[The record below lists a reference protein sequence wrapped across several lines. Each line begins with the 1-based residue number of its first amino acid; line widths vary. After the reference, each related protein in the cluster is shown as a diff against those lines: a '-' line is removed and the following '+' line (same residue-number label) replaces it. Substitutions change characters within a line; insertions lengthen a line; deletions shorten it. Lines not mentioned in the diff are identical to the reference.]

1 METPAPVCPG
11 SSSVEGRKLRYIL
24 AFALSVFLSTASN
37 GPAESDDTRG
47 TPVET
52 LYGEGM
58 RLFEAG
64 NPDAALQKFR
74 EALEINRKHAPS
86 LVGVGHVYLRRGDLD
101 KAEDAFMEARRR
113 KRKYGP
119 AHNGLGMVYMR
130 KEMGLQWAIRYFQD
144 AISVDRTYAE
154 AYYNLARAY
163 RAIGDTKE
171 LMAYRRLSKIVPTH
185 SDVWFRIGRIYK
197 NGEAG
202 EYVQRDKAEAAFRRQ
217 LEVNPDHAEARLALG
232 EVLTELE
239 KADEAAPVLT
249 PLAESGNPL
258 QQRSLL
264 ALAEAWLKQ
273 REFDRADVL
282 FDRYLEGLGADTQTV
297 YYDLRNVAEEERRT
311 FDAAP
316 PAEWKALSEEYWAG
330 RDPAPATAANERK
343 LEHYRRVA
351 HSLEHF
357 GKDRFPWDVR
367 GDVYLRYGRP
377 AHVSSSENIRFET
390 DPKAIR
396 IKERIALH
404 AGDALSHMLRV
415 RNSETTSH
423 GGREGDLGEAS
434 VLGPVSE
441 TLREM
446 EESGGT
452 RNATG
457 GYQAIPLSDGSGDL
471 SGKLRMT
478 SSILGWPVYP
488 VSGKVWEYWIYT
500 DVGPGIEI
508 TFTRT
513 LGQTSFK
520 FADMPSGKGGHSRH
534 LYTWQRMNPKLKL
547 EHVGRRVPT
556 LYRPTFA
563 TGPLAYFFDSA
574 GFKGAQ
580 AASNLEVYY
589 GIPLWELSFPPGPD
603 GKPTARLN
611 SGVAL
616 YNEANE
622 RVLRKDGEFEL
633 FSDVAADTAR
643 RAYVPEMFRVSAPPG
658 RYRMSVQVIDTGT
671 GRSQVYEQQVML
683 PSFARG
689 YLRLS
694 GIQMAASIQ
703 PAKGDRFRKGD
714 IQVVPNP
721 TRTYERGE
729 SVFIYYE
736 VYNLKRDEFGA
747 TRYRVAYEMRSAL
760 SESVGASIRS
770 GIGRLLNIR
779 QQDRAS
785 ISIEYAHIGNREDD
799 QGYVE
804 LDMAA
809 SDPGEKF
816 LRVTVTDQVSGQT
829 TTGTT
834 RLTIR

>member
-1 METPAPVCPG
+1 M
-11 SSSVEGRKLRYIL
+11 RYIL
-24 AFALSVFLSTASN
+24 AFGLSVFLSTASS
-37 GPAESDDTRG
+37 GPTESDDTRR
-47 TPVET
+47 TTVER
-52 LYGEGM
+52 LFGEGM

-64 NPDAALQKFR
+64 NADAALRKFR
-74 EALEINRKHAPS
+74 EALGINSKHAPS
-86 LVGVGHVYLRRGDLD
+86 LVGVGHVYLKRGDLD
-101 KAEDAFMEARRR
+101 KAEDAFMDARRR

-119 AHNGLGMVYMR
+119 AHNGLGMVYMQ
-130 KEMGLQWAIRYFQD
+130 KEKGLQWAIKYFQD

-154 AYYNLARAY
+154 AYYNLARAF
-163 RAIGDTKE
+163 REIGDTKE
-171 LMAYRRLSKIVPTH
+171 LMAYRRLSKIAPAH
-185 SDVWFRIGRIYK
+185 PDVWFRIGRIYK

-202 EYVQRDKAEAAFRRQ
+202 EYVQRERAESAYQRQ
-217 LEVNPDHAEARLALG
+217 LEVNPDHAEARLDLG
-232 EVLTELE
+232 EVLTVLE
-239 KADEAAPVLT
+239 RADEAVTVLT

-258 QQRSLL
+258 QQRSLV
-264 ALAEAWLKQ
+264 ALAEAYLKQ

-282 FDRYLEGLGADTQTV
+282 FDRYLENLGADTQAV
-297 YYDLRNVAEEERRT
+297 YYDLRKVAEEEREK
-311 FDAAP
+311 FESAP
-316 PAEWKALSEEYWAG
+316 PAKWKALSEKYWAS
-330 RDPAPATAANERK
+330 RDPAPATDGNERK

-351 HSLEHF
+351 YSLEHF

-367 GDVYLRYGRP
+367 GDVYVRYGRP

-390 DPKAIR
+390 DTKAIR

-415 RNSETTSH
+415 RNSETTSY
-423 GGREGDLGEAS
+423 GGRDGDLGEAS

-441 TLREM
+441 NLREM
-446 EESGGT
+446 EEAGVT
-452 RNATG
+452 RDATG
-457 GYQAIPLSDGSGDL
+457 GYRAIPLSDGSGDL

-500 DVGPGIEI
+500 DVGPGMEI

-547 EHVGRRVPT
+547 DHVGRRVPT

-580 AASNLEVYY
+580 EASNLEVYY
-589 GIPLWELSFPPGPD
+589 GIPLWELSFPPGFD
-603 GKPTARLN
+603 GKPTARLKN
-611 SGVAL
+611 GVAL
-616 YNEANE
+616 YNDANE
-622 RVLRKDGEFEL
+622 RVLRRDGEFEL

-643 RAYVPEMFRVSAPPG
+643 RAYAPEMFRVSAPPG
-658 RYRMSVQVIDTGT
+658 RYRMSVQVIDTAT
-671 GRSQVYEQQVML
+671 GRSQVYEQQVVL

-703 PAKGDRFRKGD
+703 PAKDDRFRKGD

-721 TRTYERGE
+721 TRTYERGQ

-747 TRYRVAYEMRSAL
+747 TRYRVSYEMRSAL
-760 SESVGASIRS
+760 SESVGARIRS
-770 GIGRLLNIR
+770 GIGKLLNVR
-779 QQDRAS
+779 QHDQAS

-816 LRVTVTDQVSGQT
+816 LRVTVTDEVSEQT

>member
-1 METPAPVCPG
+1 M
-11 SSSVEGRKLRYIL
+11 RYIL
-24 AFALSVFLSTASN
+24 ACMLACALSTA
-37 GPAESDDTRG
+37 GAA
-47 TPVET
+47 PVGAT
-52 LYGEGM
+52 DSIRTSVDGLYREGM
-58 RLFEAG
+58 RLIEAG
-64 NPDAALQKFR
+64 DPDAALRKFR
-74 EALEINRKHAPS
+74 RALDIDRKHAPS
-86 LVGVGHVYLRRGDLD
+86 LVGIGHVYLQRGDLD
-101 KAEDAFMEARRR
+101 AAEDAFMDARRR
-113 KRKYGP
+113 QRKYGP

-130 KEMGLQWAIRYFQD
+130 KEKGLQWAIRYFQD

-154 AYYNLARAY
+154 AYYNLAAAY
-163 RAIGDTKE
+163 RKIGDTKE
-171 LMAYRRLSKIVPTH
+171 LMAYRRLSRIAPSH
-185 SDVWFRIGRIYK
+185 PDVWFRIGRIYK

-202 EYVQRDKAEAAFRRQ
+202 EYVQSEKAEAVFRRQ
-217 LEVNPDHAEARLALG
+217 LEVNPDHAEARLELG
-232 EVLTELE
+232 EVLTELAR
-239 KADEAAPVLT
+239 ADEALPVLT
-249 PLAESGNPL
+249 PLVESSNPL
-258 QQRSLL
+258 QQRSLV
-264 ALAEAWLKQ
+264 ALAEACMKQ

-282 FDRYLEGLGADTQTV
+282 FDRYLEGLGADTQIV
-297 YYDLRNVAEEERRT
+297 YYDLRNVAEAGQRER
-311 FDAAP
+311 FEAAP

-351 HSLEHF
+351 YSLEHF

-367 GDVYLRYGRP
+367 GDVYVRYGRP

-423 GGREGDLGEAS
+423 GGRVGDLGEAS

-441 TLREM
+441 TLRES
-446 EESGGT
+446 EEAGVN
-452 RNATG
+452 RIATG
-457 GYQAIPLSDGSGDL
+457 GYRAVPLSDGSGDL

-478 SSILGWPVYP
+478 SGILGWPVYP
-488 VSGKVWEYWIYT
+488 VYGKVWEYWIYT
-500 DVGPGIEI
+500 DVGPGMEI

-547 EHVGRRVPT
+547 DHVGRRVPT

-580 AASNLEVYY
+580 DASNLEVYY
-589 GIPLWELSFPPGPD
+589 GIPLWELSFSPGFD
-603 GKPTARLN
+603 GKPTARLKN
-611 SGVAL
+611 GVAL
-616 YNEANE
+616 YNDANE

-633 FSDVAADTAR
+633 YSDVLADTSR
-643 RAYVPEMFRVSAPPG
+643 KAYVPEMFRVSAPPG

-671 GRSQVYEQQVML
+671 GRSQVYEQRVVLQ
-683 PSFARG
+683 SYARG

-694 GIQMAASIQ
+694 GIQLAASIQ
-703 PAKGDRFRKGD
+703 PAEDDRFRKGD

-721 TRTYERGE
+721 TRTYERGQ

-736 VYNLKRDEFGA
+736 VYNLKRDTFGA
-747 TRYRVAYEMRSAL
+747 TRYRVSYEMRSAL
-760 SESVGASIRS
+760 SESIGARIRS
-770 GIGRLLNIR
+770 GIGKLLNVR
-779 QQDRAS
+779 QHDQAS
-785 ISIEYAHIGNREDD
+785 ISIEYAHIGNRADD

>member
-1 METPAPVCPG
+1 MR
-11 SSSVEGRKLRYIL
+11 SFL
-24 AFALSVFLSTASN
+24 AFAMACVLGTAGAAPVGATDSIHTSVD
-37 GPAESDDTRG
+37 G
-47 TPVET
+47 
-52 LYGEGM
+52 LYHEGM

-64 NPDAALQKFR
+64 EPDAALRKFR
-74 EALEINRKHAPS
+74 QALGINRKHAPS
-86 LVGVGHVYLRRGDLD
+86 LVGIGHVYLRRDDLD
-101 KAEDAFMEARRR
+101 AAEDAFMDARRR
-113 KRKYGP
+113 QRKYGP
-119 AHNGLGMVYMR
+119 AHNGLGLVYMR
-130 KEMGLQWAIRYFQD
+130 KEKGLQWAIKYFQD
-144 AISVDRTYAE
+144 AISVDRAYAE

-163 RAIGDTKE
+163 REIGDTKE
-171 LMAYRRLSKIVPTH
+171 LMAYRRLSRIAPEH
-185 SDVWFRIGRIYK
+185 PDVWFRIGRIYK

-202 EYVQRDKAEAAFRRQ
+202 EYVQGEKAEMAFRRQ
-217 LEVNPDHAEARLALG
+217 LEVNPDHAEARLELG

-239 KADEAAPVLT
+239 RADEALPVLT
-249 PLAESGNPL
+249 PLVESANPL
-258 QQRSLL
+258 QQRSLV
-264 ALAEAWLKQ
+264 AIAEACMKQ

-297 YYDLRNVAEEERRT
+297 YYDLREVAENGEREI
-311 FDAAP
+311 FEAAP
-316 PAEWKALSEEYWAG
+316 PAKWKALSEKYWAG

-351 HSLEHF
+351 YSLEHF

-367 GDVYLRYGRP
+367 GDVYVRYGHP

-415 RNSETTSH
+415 RNSETTSY
-423 GGREGDLGEAS
+423 GGRDGDLGEAS

-441 TLREM
+441 NLREM
-446 EESGGT
+446 EEAGVT
-452 RNATG
+452 RTATG
-457 GYQAIPLSDGSGDL
+457 GYRAIPLSDGSGDL

-488 VSGKVWEYWIYT
+488 VYGKVWEYWIYT
-500 DVGPGIEI
+500 DVGPGMEI

-547 EHVGRRVPT
+547 DHVGRRVPT
-556 LYRPTFA
+556 LYRPAFA

-580 AASNLEVYY
+580 DASNLEVYY
-589 GIPLWELSFPPGPD
+589 GIPLWELSFSPGFD
-603 GKPTARLN
+603 GKPTARLKN
-611 SGVAL
+611 GVAL
-616 YNEANE
+616 YNDANE
-622 RVLRKDGEFEL
+622 RVLRRDGEFEL
-633 FSDVAADTAR
+633 FSDMPADTSQM
-643 RAYVPEMFRVSAPPG
+643 AYVPEMFRVSAPPG

-671 GRSQVYEQQVML
+671 GRSQVYEQHVVL
-683 PSFARG
+683 PSFARD

-694 GIQMAASIQ
+694 GIQLAAFIQ
-703 PAKGDRFRKGD
+703 PAEDDRFRKGD

-721 TRTYERGE
+721 TRTYERGQ

-736 VYNLKRDEFGA
+736 VYNLKRDGFGA
-747 TRYRVAYEMRSAL
+747 TRYRVSYEMRSAL
-760 SESVGASIRS
+760 SESIGARIRS
-770 GIGRLLNIR
+770 GIGKLLNVR
-779 QQDRAS
+779 QHDQAS
-785 ISIEYAHIGNREDD
+785 ISIEYAHIGNRADD

>member
-1 METPAPVCPG
+1 M
-11 SSSVEGRKLRYIL
+11 RYIL
-24 AFALSVFLSTASN
+24 PIAISIVLSAAPETC
-37 GPAESDDTRG
+37 AESDDTRR

-64 NPDAALQKFR
+64 NPEAALQKFR
-74 EALEINRKHAPS
+74 EALGIDKKHAPS
-86 LVGVGHVYLRRGDLD
+86 LVGMGHVHLQRGDLD
-101 KAEDAFMEARRR
+101 KAEDAFMDARRR

-130 KEMGLQWAIRYFQD
+130 KEKGLQWAIRYFQD

-154 AYYNLARAY
+154 AYYNLAGAY

-171 LMAYRRLSKIVPTH
+171 LMAYRRLSRIVPTH
-185 SDVWFRIGRIYK
+185 PDVWFRIGRIYK

-202 EYVQRDKAEAAFRRQ
+202 EYVQSEKAEAAFRRQ
-217 LEVNPDHAEARLALG
+217 LEVNPDHVEARLDLG
-232 EVLTELE
+232 EVLTELAR
-239 KADEAAPVLT
+239 ADEAVPVLT
-249 PLAESGNPL
+249 PLVESGNPL
-258 QQRSLL
+258 QQRSLA
-264 ALAEAWLKQ
+264 ALAEACLKQ

-282 FDRYLEGLGADTQTV
+282 FDRYLEGLGADTQAV
-297 YYDLRNVAEEERRT
+297 YYDLRKVAESGERDR
-311 FDAAP
+311 FEAAP
-316 PAEWKALSEEYWAG
+316 PAEWKALSEAYWAG

-351 HSLEHF
+351 YSLEHF

-367 GDVYLRYGRP
+367 GDVYVRYGRP

-404 AGDALSHMLRV
+404 AGDALSHMLRI

-423 GGREGDLGEAS
+423 GGRVGDLGEAS
-434 VLGPVSE
+434 VLGPVSG
-441 TLREM
+441 TLRES
-446 EESGGT
+446 EEAGVT
-452 RNATG
+452 RTADG
-457 GYQAIPLSDGSGDL
+457 GYGAIPLSDGSGDL
-471 SGKLRMT
+471 SGNLRMT
-478 SSILGWPVYP
+478 SGILGWPVYP

-500 DVGPGIEI
+500 DVGPGMEI

-513 LGQTSFK
+513 LGQTTFK

-547 EHVGRRVPT
+547 DHVGRRVPT

-580 AASNLEVYY
+580 DASNLEVYY
-589 GIPLWELSFPPGPD
+589 GIPLWELAFNPGPD
-603 GKPTARLN
+603 GKPTARLKN
-611 SGVAL
+611 GVAL
-616 YNEANE
+616 YNDANE
-622 RVLRKDGEFEL
+622 PVLRRDGDFEL

-643 RAYVPEMFRVSAPPG
+643 RAFVPEILRVSAPPG

-671 GRSQVYEQQVML
+671 GRSQVYEQQVLL

-694 GIQMAASIQ
+694 GIQMAASIR
-703 PAKGDRFRKGD
+703 PATDDRFRKGD

-721 TRTYERGE
+721 TRTYERGQ

-736 VYNLKRDEFGA
+736 VYNLKRDDFGA

-760 SESVGASIRS
+760 SGSVGARIRS
-770 GIGRLLNIR
+770 GIGKLLNIR
-779 QQDRAS
+779 QHDQAS

-816 LRVTVTDQVSGQT
+816 LRVTVTDQASGQT

>member
-1 METPAPVCPG
+1 M
-11 SSSVEGRKLRYIL
+11 
-24 AFALSVFLSTASN
+24 
-37 GPAESDDTRG
+37 
-47 TPVET
+47 
-52 LYGEGM
+52 
-58 RLFEAG
+58 
-64 NPDAALQKFR
+64 
-74 EALEINRKHAPS
+74 
-86 LVGVGHVYLRRGDLD
+86 
-101 KAEDAFMEARRR
+101 
-113 KRKYGP
+113 
-119 AHNGLGMVYMR
+119 
-130 KEMGLQWAIRYFQD
+130 QWAIKYFQD
-144 AISVDRTYAE
+144 AISADRAYAE

-163 RAIGDTKE
+163 REIGDTKE
-171 LMAYRRLSKIVPTH
+171 LMAYRRLSKFAPEH
-185 SDVWFRIGRIYK
+185 PDVWFRIGRIYK

-202 EYVQRDKAEAAFRRQ
+202 EYVQGEKAELAFRRQ
-217 LEVNPDHAEARLALG
+217 LEVNPDHAEARLELG

-239 KADEAAPVLT
+239 RADEALPVLT
-249 PLAESGNPL
+249 PLVESGNPL
-258 QQRSLL
+258 QQRSLV
-264 ALAEAWLKQ
+264 AIAEACMKQ
-273 REFDRADVL
+273 RQFDRADVL

-297 YYDLRNVAEEERRT
+297 YYDLREVAENGEREK
-311 FDAAP
+311 FEAAP
-316 PAEWKALSEEYWAG
+316 PAKWKALSEKYWAG

-367 GDVYLRYGRP
+367 GDVYVRYGRP

-415 RNSETTSH
+415 RNSETTSY
-423 GGREGDLGEAS
+423 GGRDGDLGEAS

-441 TLREM
+441 NLREM
-446 EESGGT
+446 EEAGVT
-452 RNATG
+452 RTATG
-457 GYQAIPLSDGSGDL
+457 GYSAIPLSDGSGDL
-471 SGKLRMT
+471 SGKLRMA

-488 VSGKVWEYWIYT
+488 VYGKVWEYWIYT
-500 DVGPGIEI
+500 DVGPGMEI

-547 EHVGRRVPT
+547 DHVGRRVPT
-556 LYRPTFA
+556 LYRPAFA

-580 AASNLEVYY
+580 DASNLEVYY
-589 GIPLWELSFPPGPD
+589 GIPLWELSFSPGLD
-603 GKPTARLN
+603 GKPTARLKN
-611 SGVAL
+611 GVAL
-616 YNEANE
+616 YNDANE
-622 RVLRKDGEFEL
+622 RVLRRDAEFEL
-633 FSDVAADTAR
+633 FSDMPADTSEM
-643 RAYVPEMFRVSAPPG
+643 AYVPEMFRVSAPPG

-671 GRSQVYEQQVML
+671 GRSQVYEQHVVL
-683 PSFARG
+683 PSFASG

-694 GIQMAASIQ
+694 GIQLAASIQ
-703 PAKGDRFRKGD
+703 PAQDDRFRKGD

-721 TRTYERGE
+721 TRTYERGQ

-736 VYNLKRDEFGA
+736 VYNLKRDSFGA
-747 TRYRVAYEMRSAL
+747 TRYRVSYEMRSAL
-760 SESVGASIRS
+760 SESIGARIRS
-770 GIGRLLNIR
+770 GIGKLLNV
-779 QQDRAS
+779 QQHDQAS
-785 ISIEYAHIGNREDD
+785 ISIEYAHIGNRADD

-816 LRVTVTDQVSGQT
+816 VRVTVTDQVSGQT

>member
-1 METPAPVCPG
+1 M
-11 SSSVEGRKLRYIL
+11 RYIL
-24 AFALSVFLSTASN
+24 AFALSIFLCTASS
-37 GPAESDDTRG
+37 GPAESDDTRR
-47 TPVET
+47 TPVEG
-52 LYGEGM
+52 LYREGM

-64 NPDAALQKFR
+64 DPDAALQSFKK
-74 EALEINRKHAPS
+74 ALGINGKHAPS
-86 LVGVGHVYLRRGDLD
+86 LVGIGHVFLKRGDLD
-101 KAEDAFMEARRR
+101 KAEDAFMDARRR

-119 AHNGLGMVYMR
+119 AHNGLGLVYMR
-130 KEMGLQWAIRYFQD
+130 KEKGLQWAIKYFQD

-163 RAIGDTKE
+163 REIGDTKE
-171 LMAYRRLSKIVPTH
+171 LMAYRRLSKIVPAH

-202 EYVQRDKAEAAFRRQ
+202 EYVQREKAEMAFRRQ
-217 LEVNPDHAEARLALG
+217 LEVNPDHAEARLELG

-239 KADEAAPVLT
+239 RADEAVTVLT

-258 QQRSLL
+258 QQRSL
-264 ALAEAWLKQ
+264 ATLAEAYLKQ

-282 FDRYLEGLGADTQTV
+282 FDRYLENLGADTQAV
-297 YYDLRNVAEEERRT
+297 YYDLRNVAEEEREK
-311 FDAAP
+311 FESAS
-316 PAEWKALSEEYWAG
+316 PAKWKALSEKYWAS

-351 HSLEHF
+351 YSLEQF

-367 GDVYLRYGRP
+367 GDVYVRYGRP

-390 DPKAIR
+390 DSKAIR

-415 RNSETTSH
+415 RNSETTSY
-423 GGREGDLGEAS
+423 GGRDGDLGEAS

-441 TLREM
+441 NRREM
-446 EESGGT
+446 EEAGVT
-452 RNATG
+452 RDATG
-457 GYQAIPLSDGSGDL
+457 GYRAIPLSDGSGDF

-500 DVGPGIEI
+500 DVGPGMEI

-547 EHVGRRVPT
+547 DHVGRRVPT
-556 LYRPTFA
+556 LYRPAFA

-580 AASNLEVYY
+580 EASNLEVYY
-589 GIPLWELSFPPGPD
+589 GIPLWELSFPPGHD
-603 GKPTARLN
+603 GKPTARLKN
-611 SGVAL
+611 GVAL
-616 YNEANE
+616 YNDANE
-622 RVLRKDGEFEL
+622 RVLRRDGEFEL

-643 RAYVPEMFRVSAPPG
+643 RAYAPEMFRVSAPPG
-658 RYRMSVQVIDTGT
+658 RYRMSVQVIDTAT
-671 GRSQVYEQQVML
+671 GRSQVYEQQVVL

-703 PAKGDRFRKGD
+703 PAKDDRFRKGD

-721 TRTYERGE
+721 TRTYERGQ

-747 TRYRVAYEMRSAL
+747 TRYRVSYEMRSAL
-760 SESVGASIRS
+760 SESIGARIRS
-770 GIGRLLNIR
+770 GIGKLLNVR
-779 QQDRAS
+779 QHDEAS

-816 LRVTVTDQVSGQT
+816 LRVTVTDEVSEQT

>member
-1 METPAPVCPG
+1 M
-11 SSSVEGRKLRYIL
+11 RYIL
-24 AFALSVFLSTASN
+24 AFAMSMVLSTA
-37 GPAESDDTRG
+37 GDARAESSDIRR
-47 TPVET
+47 TPVEA
-52 LYGEGM
+52 LYNEGM

-64 NPDAALQKFR
+64 DPDAAIRKFR
-74 EALEINRKHAPS
+74 EALGIDGKHAPS
-86 LVGVGHVYLRRGDLD
+86 LVGMGHVYLQGGDLGA
-101 KAEDAFMEARRR
+101 AEDAFMDARRR
-113 KRKYGP
+113 QRKYGP
-119 AHNGLGMVYMR
+119 AHNGLGLVYMR
-130 KEMGLQWAIRYFQD
+130 KEKGLQWAIRYFQD

-154 AYYNLARAY
+154 AYYNLAEAY
-163 RAIGDTKE
+163 RKIGDTKE
-171 LMAYRRLSKIVPTH
+171 LMAYRRLAKIVPAH
-185 SDVWFRIGRIYK
+185 EDVWFRIGRIYK
-197 NGEAG
+197 RGEAG
-202 EYVQRDKAEAAFRRQ
+202 EYVRSEKAEAAFRRQ

-239 KADEAAPVLT
+239 RADEAAPVLT
-249 PLAESGNPL
+249 PLVESGNPL
-258 QQRSLL
+258 QQRSLV

-282 FDRYLEGLGADTQTV
+282 FDRYLESLGTDTQAV
-297 YYDLRNVAEEERRT
+297 YYDLRNVAEEERGK
-311 FDAAP
+311 FEAAS
-316 PAEWKALSEEYWAG
+316 PAQWKALSEAYWEG

-351 HSLEHF
+351 YSLEHF
-357 GKDRFPWDVR
+357 GRDRFPWDAR
-367 GDVYLRYGRP
+367 GDVYVRYGSP
-377 AHVSSSENIRFET
+377 AHVSSSENIRFEM

-415 RNSETTSH
+415 RNSETTSF
-423 GGREGDLGEAS
+423 GGRVGDLGEAS
-434 VLGPVSE
+434 VLGPISE
-441 TLREM
+441 TLRES
-446 EESGGT
+446 EEAGVN
-452 RNATG
+452 RDATG
-457 GYQAIPLSDGSGDL
+457 GYRAVPLSDGSGDL

-513 LGQTSFK
+513 LAKTPFK

-534 LYTWQRMNPKLKL
+534 LYTWQRMNPGLQL
-547 EHVGRRVPT
+547 DQVGRRVPT
-556 LYRPTFA
+556 LYRPAFA
-563 TGPLAYFFDSA
+563 AGPLAYFFDSA

-580 AASNLEVYY
+580 DASNLEVYY
-589 GIPLWELSFPPGPD
+589 GIPLRELSYPPGLD
-603 GKPTARLN
+603 GKPTARLKN
-611 SGVAL
+611 GVAL
-616 YNEANE
+616 YNDANE
-622 RVLRKDGEFEL
+622 RVVRRDGEFEL

-658 RYRMSVQVIDTGT
+658 KYRMSVQVIDTAT
-671 GRSQVYEQQVML
+671 GRSQVYEQRVVL
-683 PSFARG
+683 PSFAPG

-694 GIQMAASIQ
+694 GIQLAASIR
-703 PAKGDRFRKGD
+703 PAKDDRFRKGD
-714 IQVVPNP
+714 VQVVPNP
-721 TRTYERGE
+721 TRAYERGQ

-736 VYNLKRDEFGA
+736 VYNLTRDEFGA
-747 TRYRVAYEMRSAL
+747 TRYRVSYEMRSAL

-779 QQDRAS
+779 QHDQAS

-809 SDPGEKF
+809 SDPGEKL
-816 LRVTVTDQVSGQT
+816 LRVTVRDQVSGQT

>member
-1 METPAPVCPG
+1 M
-11 SSSVEGRKLRYIL
+11 RYIL
-24 AFALSVFLSTASN
+24 AFGLSVFLSTASS
-37 GPAESDDTRG
+37 GPAESDDTRR
-47 TPVET
+47 TPVES
-52 LYGEGM
+52 LFGEGM

-64 NPDAALQKFR
+64 NPDAAFRKFR
-74 EALEINRKHAPS
+74 AALGIDSKHAPS
-86 LVGVGHVYLRRGDLD
+86 LVGVGHVYLKRGDLD
-101 KAEDAFMEARRR
+101 KAEDAFMDARRR

-119 AHNGLGMVYMR
+119 AHNGLGMVYMQ
-130 KEMGLQWAIRYFQD
+130 KEKGLQWAIKYFQD

-163 RAIGDTKE
+163 REIGDTKE
-171 LMAYRRLSKIVPTH
+171 LMAYRRLSKIAPAH

-202 EYVQRDKAEAAFRRQ
+202 EYVQRERAESAYQRQ
-217 LEVNPDHAEARLALG
+217 LEVNPDHAEARLDLG

-239 KADEAAPVLT
+239 RADEAVMVLT
-249 PLAESGNPL
+249 PLVESGNPL
-258 QQRSLL
+258 QQRSLV
-264 ALAEAWLKQ
+264 ALAEAYLKQ

-282 FDRYLEGLGADTQTV
+282 FDRYLENLGADTQAV
-297 YYDLRNVAEEERRT
+297 YYDLRMVVEEEREK
-311 FDAAP
+311 FESAP
-316 PAEWKALSEEYWAG
+316 PAKWKTLSEKYWAS

-351 HSLEHF
+351 YSLEHF

-367 GDVYLRYGRP
+367 GDVYVRYGRP

-390 DPKAIR
+390 DSKAIR

-415 RNSETTSH
+415 RNSETTSY
-423 GGREGDLGEAS
+423 GGRDGDLGEAS

-441 TLREM
+441 NLREM
-446 EESGGT
+446 EEAGVT
-452 RNATG
+452 RDATG
-457 GYQAIPLSDGSGDL
+457 GYRAIPLSDGSGDL

-500 DVGPGIEI
+500 DVGPGMEI

-547 EHVGRRVPT
+547 DHVGRRVPT
-556 LYRPTFA
+556 FYRPTFA

-580 AASNLEVYY
+580 EASNLEVYY
-589 GIPLWELSFPPGPD
+589 GIPLWELSFPPGFD
-603 GKPTARLN
+603 GKPTARLKN
-611 SGVAL
+611 GVAL
-616 YNEANE
+616 YNDANE
-622 RVLRKDGEFEL
+622 RVLRRDGEFEL

-643 RAYVPEMFRVSAPPG
+643 RAYAPEMFRVSAPPG
-658 RYRMSVQVIDTGT
+658 RYRMSVQVIDTAT
-671 GRSQVYEQQVML
+671 GRSQVYEQQVVL

-703 PAKGDRFRKGD
+703 PAKDDRFRKGD

-721 TRTYERGE
+721 TRTYERGQ

-747 TRYRVAYEMRSAL
+747 TRYRVSYEMRSAL
-760 SESVGASIRS
+760 SESVGARIRS
-770 GIGRLLNIR
+770 GIGKLLNVR
-779 QQDRAS
+779 QHDQAS

-816 LRVTVTDQVSGQT
+816 LRVTVTDEVSEQT

>member
-1 METPAPVCPG
+1 M
-11 SSSVEGRKLRYIL
+11 RYIL
-24 AFALSVFLSTASN
+24 AFAMSMVLSTA
-37 GPAESDDTRG
+37 GDTRAESADIRR

-52 LYGEGM
+52 LYNEGM

-64 NPDAALQKFR
+64 DPDAALQRFKD
-74 EALEINRKHAPS
+74 ALGIDGKHAPS
-86 LVGVGHVYLRRGDLD
+86 LVGMGHVYLHGGDLD
-101 KAEDAFMEARRR
+101 AAEDAFMDARRR
-113 KRKYGP
+113 QRKYGP
-119 AHNGLGMVYMR
+119 AHNGLGLVYMR
-130 KEMGLQWAIRYFQD
+130 KEKGLQWAIRYFQD
-144 AISVDRTYAE
+144 AISVDRSYAE
-154 AYYNLARAY
+154 AYYNLAEAY
-163 RAIGDTKE
+163 RQIGDTKE
-171 LMAYRRLSKIVPTH
+171 LMAYRRLAKIVPAH
-185 SDVWFRIGRIYK
+185 EDVWFRIGRIYK
-197 NGEAG
+197 RGEAG
-202 EYVQRDKAEAAFRRQ
+202 EYVRSEKAEAAFRRQ

-232 EVLTELE
+232 EVLTELGR
-239 KADEAAPVLT
+239 ADEATPVLT
-249 PLAESGNPL
+249 PLLESGNPMH
-258 QQRSLL
+258 QRSLV

-282 FDRYLEGLGADTQTV
+282 FDRYLESLGADTQAV
-297 YYDLRNVAEEERRT
+297 YYDLRNVAEEERGK
-311 FDAAP
+311 FEAAP
-316 PAEWKALSEEYWAG
+316 PAQWKALSEAYWEG

-351 HSLEHF
+351 YSLEHF
-357 GKDRFPWDVR
+357 GRDRFPWDAR
-367 GDVYLRYGRP
+367 GDVYVRYGSP
-377 AHVSSSENIRFET
+377 AHVSSSDNIRFEM

-415 RNSETTSH
+415 RNSETTSY
-423 GGREGDLGEAS
+423 GGRDGDLGVAS

-441 TLREM
+441 TLRET
-446 EESGGT
+446 EEAGVN
-452 RNATG
+452 RDATG
-457 GYQAIPLSDGSGDL
+457 GYRAVPLSDGSGDL

-513 LGQTSFK
+513 LAKTPFK

-534 LYTWQRMNPKLKL
+534 LYTWQRMNPRLQL
-547 EHVGRRVPT
+547 DQMARRVPT
-556 LYRPTFA
+556 LYRPAFVA
-563 TGPLAYFFDSA
+563 GPLAYYFDSA

-580 AASNLEVYY
+580 DASNLEVYY
-589 GIPLWELSFPPGPD
+589 GIPLWELSYPPGLD
-603 GKPTARLN
+603 GKPTARLKN
-611 SGVAL
+611 GVAL
-616 YNEANE
+616 YNDANE
-622 RVLRKDGEFEL
+622 RVVRRDGEFEL

-658 RYRMSVQVIDTGT
+658 RYRMSVQVIDTAT
-671 GRSQVYEQQVML
+671 GRSQVYEQRVVL
-683 PSFARG
+683 PSFAPG

-694 GIQMAASIQ
+694 GIQLAASIR
-703 PAKGDRFRKGD
+703 PAKDDRFRKGD
-714 IQVVPNP
+714 VQVVPNP
-721 TRTYERGE
+721 TRTYERGQ

-736 VYNLKRDEFGA
+736 VYNLTRDEFGA
-747 TRYRVAYEMRSAL
+747 TRYRVSYEMRSAL

-770 GIGRLLNIR
+770 GIGKLLNIR
-779 QQDRAS
+779 QHDQAS

>member
-1 METPAPVCPG
+1 M
-11 SSSVEGRKLRYIL
+11 RFIL
-24 AFALSVFLSTASN
+24 AFAIACVLGTAGTAPVGATDSILTSVD
-37 GPAESDDTRG
+37 G
-47 TPVET
+47 
-52 LYGEGM
+52 LYRDGM

-64 NPDAALQKFR
+64 DPDAALRKFR
-74 EALEINRKHAPS
+74 QALEIDRKHGPS
-86 LVGVGHVYLRRGDLD
+86 LVGIGHVHLRRGDLD
-101 KAEDAFMEARRR
+101 AAEDAFMDARRR
-113 KRKYGP
+113 QRKYGP
-119 AHNGLGMVYMR
+119 AHNGLGLVYMR
-130 KEMGLQWAIRYFQD
+130 KEKGLQWAIRYFQD
-144 AISVDRTYAE
+144 AISVDRSYAR

-163 RAIGDTKE
+163 REIGDTKE
-171 LMAYRRLSKIVPTH
+171 LMAYKRLSKIVPAH

-202 EYVQRDKAEAAFRRQ
+202 EYVQSEKAEAAFRRQ
-217 LEVNPDHAEARLALG
+217 LEVNPDHAEARLDLG
-232 EVLTELE
+232 EVLTKLNR
-239 KADEAAPVLT
+239 ADEAVPVLT
-249 PLAESGNPL
+249 PLMESDNPL
-258 QQRSLL
+258 QQRSLV
-264 ALAEAWLKQ
+264 ALAEAYLEQ

-282 FDRYLEGLGADTQTV
+282 FDRYLEGMGADTQAV
-297 YYDLRNVAEEERRT
+297 YYDLREVAENGEREK
-311 FDAAP
+311 FEAAP
-316 PAEWKALSEEYWAG
+316 PAEWKTLSEKYWAG

-351 HSLEHF
+351 YSLEHF

-367 GDVYLRYGRP
+367 GDVYVRYGRP

-415 RNSETTSH
+415 RNSETTSY
-423 GGREGDLGEAS
+423 GGRDGDLGEAS

-441 TLREM
+441 NLREM
-446 EESGGT
+446 EEAGVT
-452 RNATG
+452 RDATG

-500 DVGPGIEI
+500 DVGPGMEI

-513 LGQTSFK
+513 LGQTAFK

-547 EHVGRRVPT
+547 DHVGRRVPT
-556 LYRPTFA
+556 LYRPAFA

-580 AASNLEVYY
+580 DASNLEVYY
-589 GIPLWELSFPPGPD
+589 GIPLWELSFSPGFD
-603 GKPTARLN
+603 GKPTAQLKN
-611 SGVAL
+611 GVAL
-616 YNEANE
+616 YNDANE
-622 RVLRKDGEFEL
+622 RVFRKDGKFEL
-633 FSDVAADTAR
+633 YSDVPADTSR
-643 RAYVPEMFRVSAPPG
+643 KAYVPEMFRVSAPPG
-658 RYRMSVQVIDTGT
+658 RYRMSVQVIDTAS
-671 GRSQVYEQQVML
+671 GRSQVYEQRVVL

-694 GIQMAASIQ
+694 GIQLAASIQ
-703 PAKGDRFRKGD
+703 PAEDDRFRKGD

-721 TRTYERGE
+721 TRTYLRGQ

-747 TRYRVAYEMRSAL
+747 TRYRVSYEMRSAL
-760 SESVGASIRS
+760 SESIGARIRS
-770 GIGRLLNIR
+770 GIGKLLNVR
-779 QQDRAS
+779 QHDQAS
-785 ISIEYAHIGNREDD
+785 ISIEYAHIGNRADD

-816 LRVTVTDQVSGQT
+816 LRVTVTDEVSEQT

>member
-1 METPAPVCPG
+1 M
-11 SSSVEGRKLRYIL
+11 RYIL
-24 AFALSVFLSTASN
+24 AFTMSIVLSTASDTR
-37 GPAESDDTRG
+37 AESTDAHQ

-52 LYGEGM
+52 LFSDGM

-64 NPDAALQKFR
+64 DPDAALEKFR
-74 EALEINRKHAPS
+74 QALGINRKHAPS
-86 LVGVGHVYLRRGDLD
+86 LVGIGHVYLQRGDLD
-101 KAEDAFMEARRR
+101 AAEDAFMDARRW

-119 AHNGLGMVYMR
+119 AHNGLGLVYMR
-130 KEMGLQWAIRYFQD
+130 KEKGLQWAIRYFQD
-144 AISVDRTYAE
+144 AISVDRTYAR

-163 RAIGDTKE
+163 REIGDTKE
-171 LMAYRRLSKIVPTH
+171 LMAYRRLSRIVPAH

-197 NGEAG
+197 KGEAG
-202 EYVQRDKAEAAFRRQ
+202 EYVQREKAEAAFRRQ
-217 LEVNPDHAEARLALG
+217 LEVNPDHAEARLDLG
-232 EVLTELE
+232 EVLTEL
-239 KADEAAPVLT
+239 KRADEAVPVLT
-249 PLAESGNPL
+249 PLVESGSPL
-258 QQRSLL
+258 QQRSLV
-264 ALAEAWLKQ
+264 ALAEAYLKQ

-282 FDRYLEGLGADTQTV
+282 FDRYLEHLGADTQTV
-297 YYDLRNVAEEERRT
+297 FYDLRKVAEAGERER
-311 FDAAP
+311 FEAAA
-316 PAEWKALSEEYWAG
+316 PAEWKTLSEAYWAG
-330 RDPAPATAANERK
+330 RDPAPATAANEQK

-351 HSLEHF
+351 FSLEHF

-367 GDVYLRYGRP
+367 GDVYVRYGRP

-423 GGREGDLGEAS
+423 GGRVGGLGEAS
-434 VLGPVSE
+434 VLGPISE
-441 TLREM
+441 ALRES
-446 EESGGT
+446 EEAGVT
-452 RNATG
+452 RTATG
-457 GYQAIPLSDGSGDL
+457 GYRAVQLSDGSGDL

-488 VSGKVWEYWIYT
+488 VYGKVWEYWIYT
-500 DVGPGIEI
+500 DVGPGMEI

-547 EHVGRRVPT
+547 DQVGRRVPV

-580 AASNLEVYY
+580 DASNLEVYY
-589 GIPLWELSFPPGPD
+589 GIPLWELSFSPGFD
-603 GKPTARLN
+603 GKPTARLKN
-611 SGVAL
+611 GVAL

-622 RVLRKDGEFEL
+622 RVLRRDGEFEL
-633 FSDVAADTAR
+633 FSDVPSDTAR
-643 RAYVPEMFRVSAPPG
+643 KAYVPEMFRVSAPPG

-671 GRSQVYEQQVML
+671 GRSQVYEQHVML
-683 PSFARG
+683 PSYARG

-694 GIQMAASIQ
+694 GIQLAASIQ
-703 PAKGDRFRKGD
+703 PAKDDRFRKGD
-714 IQVVPNP
+714 VQVVPNP
-721 TRTYERGE
+721 TRTYVRGQ

-747 TRYRVAYEMRSAL
+747 TRYRVSYEMRSAL
-760 SESVGASIRS
+760 SESIGARIRG
-770 GIGRLLNIR
+770 GIGKLLNIR
-779 QQDRAS
+779 QHDRAS
-785 ISIEYAHIGNREDD
+785 ISIEYAHVGNREDD

-809 SDPGEKF
+809 SDPGEKL

>member
-1 METPAPVCPG
+1 M
-11 SSSVEGRKLRYIL
+11 RYIL
-24 AFALSVFLSTASN
+24 AFALSVFLSTASG
-37 GPAESDDTRG
+37 GPAESDDTRR
-47 TPVET
+47 TPVKR
-52 LYGEGM
+52 LFGEGM

-64 NPDAALQKFR
+64 NPDAALRKFR
-74 EALEINRKHAPS
+74 EALGIDRKHAPS
-86 LVGVGHVYLRRGDLD
+86 LVGVGHVYLKRGDLD
-101 KAEDAFMEARRR
+101 KAEDAFMDARRR

-119 AHNGLGMVYMR
+119 AHNGLGMVYMQ
-130 KEMGLQWAIRYFQD
+130 KEKGLQWAIKYFQD

-185 SDVWFRIGRIYK
+185 PDVWFRIGRIYK

-202 EYVQRDKAEAAFRRQ
+202 EYVQREKAEAAFRRQ

-239 KADEAAPVLT
+239 RADEAAPVLT

-258 QQRSLL
+258 QQQSLV

-297 YYDLRNVAEEERRT
+297 YFDLRNVAEEERGK

-316 PAEWKALSEEYWAG
+316 PAKWKALSEKYWAS

-351 HSLEHF
+351 YSLEHF

-367 GDVYLRYGRP
+367 GDVYVRYGRP

-415 RNSETTSH
+415 RNSETTSR
-423 GGREGDLGEAS
+423 GGRVGDLGEAS
-434 VLGPVSE
+434 VLGPVGE
-441 TLREM
+441 NLREM
-446 EESGGT
+446 EEAGVT
-452 RNATG
+452 RDATG
-457 GYQAIPLSDGSGDL
+457 GYRAIPLSDGSGDL

-500 DVGPGIEI
+500 DVGPGMEI

-547 EHVGRRVPT
+547 DHVGRRVPT

-580 AASNLEVYY
+580 ETSNLEVYY
-589 GIPLWELSFPPGPD
+589 GIPLWELSFPPGFD
-603 GKPTARLN
+603 GKPTARLKN
-611 SGVAL
+611 GVAL
-616 YNEANE
+616 YNDANE
-622 RVLRKDGEFEL
+622 RVLRRDGEFEL

-643 RAYVPEMFRVSAPPG
+643 RAYAPEMLRVSAPPG
-658 RYRMSVQVIDTGT
+658 RYRMSVQVIDTAT
-671 GRSQVYEQQVML
+671 GRSQVYEQQVVL

-703 PAKGDRFRKGD
+703 PAKDDRFRKGD

-721 TRTYERGE
+721 TRTYERGQ

-747 TRYRVAYEMRSAL
+747 TRYRVSYEMRSAL
-760 SESVGASIRS
+760 SESVGARIRS
-770 GIGRLLNIR
+770 GIGKLLNVR
-779 QQDRAS
+779 QHDQAS
-785 ISIEYAHIGNREDD
+785 ISIEYAHVGNREDD

-816 LRVTVTDQVSGQT
+816 LRVTVTDEVSEQT